1 MTGGDI
7 WGVPAGQVVN
17 SVVALTDGAVLAT
30 VPTRP
35 GTTMSDASGTGGEL
49 LDLPPGTGFGIIN
62 NGVRH

>member
-1 MTGGDI
+1 M
-7 WGVPAGQVVN
+7 PAGQVVN

-35 GTTMSDASGTGGEL
+35 GTTMSDASGIAGEL
-49 LDLPPGTGFGIIN
+49 LDLTADTGFGIIN